1 MLLMENK
8 KSLKESLKNYEAI
21 INEIEDGVGET
32 DLKGNLTFINNA
44 GCRMWG
50 YVREEIVGTNYQSYI
65 DKDGAK
71 FIQKAYNTVYKTGL
85 QGYNPAQGTRKRTQR
100 EAPVSEYHRPKQKM
114 QDIYRLLEDLA
125 NLETTVL
132 VTGESGTGKELVA
145 KALHY
150 SGQGGISPLRHSK
163 LFCPG
168 GKPPGE

>member
-1 MLLMENK
+1 MENK

-65 DKDGAK
+65 DKDGAI
-71 FIQKAYNTVYKTGL
+71 FLRKAYNQVYKTGL

-132 VTGESGTGKELVA
+132 VTGESGTVRN
-145 KALHY
+145 
-150 SGQGGISPLRHSK
+150 SSP
-163 LFCPG
+163 
-168 GKPPGE
+168 KPFITADRGHFTPSSQ

>member
-65 DKDGAK
+65 DKDGAI
-71 FIQKAYNTVYKTGL
+71 FL
-85 QGYNPAQGTRKRTQR
+85 
-100 EAPVSEYHRPKQKM
+100 
-114 QDIYRLLEDLA
+114 
-125 NLETTVL
+125 
-132 VTGESGTGKELVA
+132 
-145 KALHY
+145 
-150 SGQGGISPLRHSK
+150 
-163 LFCPG
+163 
-168 GKPPGE
+168 